1 MNIFLISLRPGVSET
16 VSYMIICML
25 LVIGVLWV
33 LSFATSLVGLPFK
46 LKDAADAKKQ
56 AAAKAKAEAE
66 AKARALEAAKESSKV
81 ATLVSSAVYAT
92 MDGAP
97 HRVISITP
105 ASADAGAALSSEVAA
120 VISAAVFT
128 ALEGKAFSIKSIKYA
143 PDFNWASSG
152 RAAIFASKTPKL

>member
-1 MNIFLISLRPGVSET
+1 MNIFLISLHPGIPET

-33 LSFATSLVGLPFK
+33 MSFATNLVALPFK
-46 LKDAADAKKQ
+46 LKDAAEAKKQ
-56 AAAKAKAEAE
+56 AEAKAKAEAE
-66 AKARALEAAKESSKV
+66 AKARALEAAKESFKV

-105 ASADAGAALSSEVAA
+105 ASADAGAAVSSEVAA

>member
-1 MNIFLISLRPGVSET
+1 MFLISLHPNIGET

-46 LKDAADAKKQ
+46 LKDAAVAKKQ
-56 AAAKAKAEAE
+56 AQAKAKADAE
-66 AKARALEAAKESSKV
+66 AKAKAMEAAKESAKV
-81 ATLVSSAVYAT
+81 ATLISSAVYAT

-97 HRVISITP
+97 HRVISISP
-105 ASADAGAALSSEVAA
+105 ASADAGANVSTEVAA

-128 ALEGKAFSIKSIKYA
+128 ALEGQAFCIKSIKYV
-143 PDFNWASSG
+143 PDFNWANSG
-152 RAAIFASKTPKL
+152 RNAIFASKTPKL